1 MAGSVRAMTDT
12 DKVVLT
18 GRDVDGEG
26 LAEWRPMFDE
36 LHARFGTAD
45 FASALELVNR
55 IGAAAEEANHH
66 PDLGLHWG
74 RVDVRLSS
82 HDVGGLTQRDV
93 RLARTISALAA
104 ELGATARTDG
114 LTSLELGLDTPDA
127 AAIRPFW
134 AALLGYEL
142 GTLPDEIIDPTGTR
156 PTIWFQESESGG
168 EVPQRWHLD
177 VRVPPEVAEER
188 IRAALDAGGT
198 LVSDDTA
205 PRFWVLADAQGNK
218 ACITTWQGRD

>member
-1 MAGSVRAMTDT
+1 MTDA
-12 DKVVLT
+12 DKAVLT

-26 LAEWRPMFDE
+26 LVDWRPMFDE

-45 FASALELVNR
+45 FVSALELVNR

-93 RLARTISALAA
+93 RLARMISALAA

-114 LTSLELGLDTPDA
+114 LTTLELALDTPDA

-134 AALLGYEL
+134 AAVLGYDR
-142 GTLPDEIIDPTGTR
+142 GPHDDDISDPAGAR
-156 PTIWFQESESGG
+156 PRIWFQTADPTG

-177 VRVPPEVAEER
+177 VRVPPEEAAAR
-188 IRAALDAGGT
+188 IRAAVDAGGT
-198 LVSDDTA
+198 LVDDSTA
-205 PRFWVLADAQGNK
+205 PAFVVLADAQGNK
-218 ACITTWQGRD
+218 ACITTWQGRE